1 MTETG
6 GPPWTVRV
14 IRPARAST
22 VPSGLGLLFTPWRFS
37 TALLVSG
44 LATMAAI
51 GYLLMLMRTGRFT
64 ATTLS
69 LAVLPYVAFAVCLIP
84 VLD

>member
-1 MTETG
+1 MNLLKGSSPSSVIDMLEPSLVPG
-6 GPPWTVRV
+6 GR
-14 IRPARAST
+14 
-22 VPSGLGLLFTPWRFS
+22 
-37 TALLVSG
+37 LLVSG